1 MLKLLLEKGL
11 SYFQKFDREKA
22 LKKGEQIGSLLY
34 LLGYRKKVI
43 LKNLEIAFPEL
54 SGEEKLK
61 ISKDVLKYFG
71 RNIVEFARIPVY
83 AKNNQFLKIAEIVEG
98 KEILDK
104 YKGKGAILI
113 TGHIGNWEILGA
125 VLETLDYK
133 TSVLAYRQKNKEIN
147 QFIEDIRKSANIE
160 VIYHDQPLKK
170 MLTVLNKGQFL
181 GFLADQ
187 NALRH
192 RGVFV
197 DFFGLSASTIS
208 FPAKLSLK
216 YRVPV
221 IFTYNYLDLNSKIYK
236 IYFKE
241 IDITKYGKNDYK
253 KLTQDFT
260 KELEKAIKK
269 NPSQYLWTH
278 KRWKTRPEGEP
289 ENIYD

>member
-1 MLKLLLEKGL
+1 MLPLLLKKGL
-11 SYFQKFDREKA
+11 RYFQRFDRDKA
-22 LKKGEQIGSLLY
+22 LKRGEQIGSLLY

-43 LKNLEIAFPEL
+43 LKNLDIAFPEF
-54 SGEEKLK
+54 SKEKKLQ
-61 ISKDVLKYFG
+61 ICKDVLKYFG
-71 RNIVEFARIPVY
+71 RNISEFARIPIY
-83 AKNNQFLKIAEIVEG
+83 AKNNEFLKIAEIVKGREVL
-98 KEILDK
+98 EK
-104 YKGKGAILI
+104 YKNKGAILI
-113 TGHIGNWEILGA
+113 TGHIGNWEIVGG
-125 VLETLDYK
+125 VLESLGYGT
-133 TSVLAYRQKNKEIN
+133 TVLAYRQKNRKIN
-147 QFIEDIRKSANIE
+147 QLIEEVRKSANIE

-170 MLTVLNKGQFL
+170 MLTVLRKGQFL

-197 DFFGLSASTIS
+197 DFFGLPASTIF

-221 IFTYNYLDLNSKIYK
+221 IFTYNYLDLDTKIYK
-236 IYFKE
+236 IFFKE
-241 IDITKYGKNDYK
+241 IDIDKYGKNDYK
-253 KLTQDFT
+253 NLTQEFT
-260 KELEKAIKK
+260 KELENAIRK

>member
-1 MLKLLLEKGL
+1 MLPLLLKKGL
-11 SYFQKFDREKA
+11 RYFQRFDRDKA
-22 LKKGEQIGSLLY
+22 LKRGEQIGSLLY

-43 LKNLEIAFPEL
+43 LKNLDIAFPEF
-54 SGEEKLK
+54 SKEKKLQ
-61 ISKDVLKYFG
+61 ICKDVLKYFG
-71 RNIVEFARIPVY
+71 RNIVDFARIPIY
-83 AKNNQFLKIAEIVEG
+83 AKNEEFLKIAEIVEG
-98 KEILDK
+98 KEVLDR
-104 YKGKGAILI
+104 YKNRGAILI
-113 TGHIGNWEILGA
+113 TGHIGNWEIVNVVLATLG
-125 VLETLDYK
+125 YK
-133 TSVLAYRQKNKEIN
+133 VSALAYRQRNREIN
-147 QFIEDIRKSANIE
+147 QIIEDIRTSVGTE

-170 MLTVLNKGQFL
+170 MLVALNRGRFL

-197 DFFGLSASTIS
+197 DFFGLPASTIF

-221 IFTYNYLDLNSKIYK
+221 IFTYNYLDLDTKIYK
-236 IYFKE
+236 IFFKE
-241 IDITKYGKNDYK
+241 IDINKYGKNDYK
-253 KLTQDFT
+253 NLTQEFT
-260 KELEKAIKK
+260 KELENAIRK

>member
-1 MLKLLLEKGL
+1 MLKFLLKKGIN
-11 SYFQKFDREKA
+11 YFQKLDRDKA
-22 LKKGEQIGSLLY
+22 LKRGEQIGSLLY
-34 LLGYRKKVI
+34 TLGYRKKVI
-43 LKNLEIAFPEL
+43 LKNLDIAFPNL
-54 SGEEKLK
+54 SKEEKIN
-61 ISKDVLKYFG
+61 ISKGVLKYFG
-71 RNIVEFARIPVY
+71 RNVVEFARIPVY
-83 AKNNQFLKIAEIVEG
+83 AKNDQFLQIAEIVEG
-98 KEILDK
+98 KEVLDK

-125 VLETLDYK
+125 VLERLDYK
-133 TSVLAYRQKNKEIN
+133 TSVLAYRQKDKDIN
-147 QFIEDIRKSANIE
+147 QLIEDIRKSADIE

-197 DFFGLSASTIS
+197 DFFGLPASTIS
-208 FPAKLSLK
+208 FPSKLALK
-216 YRVPV
+216 YKVPV

-236 IYFKE
+236 IFFKE

-253 KLTQDFT
+253 ELTQEFT
-260 KELEKAIKK
+260 KELEKAIIK

-289 ENIYD
+289 ETIYD

>member
-1 MLKLLLEKGL
+1 MLKLLLSKGL
-11 SYFQKFDREKA
+11 KYFQKFDRDKA
-22 LKKGEQIGSLLY
+22 LQKGEQIGSLLN
-34 LLGYRKKVI
+34 LIGYRKKVI
-43 LKNLEIAFPEL
+43 LTNLDIAFPDL
-54 SGEEKLK
+54 SSDYKK
-61 ISKDVLKYFG
+61 TIAKDVLKYLG
-71 RNIVEFARIPVY
+71 RNIVEFVRIPLY
-83 AKNNQFLKIAEIVEG
+83 AKKDEFLKIAEIVEG

-125 VLETLDYK
+125 VLERLDYR

-147 QFIEDIRKSANIE
+147 QLIENIRKSANIE

-197 DFFGLSASTIS
+197 DFFGLPASTIS

-221 IFTYNYLDLNSKIYK
+221 IFTYNYLDLQSKVYK
-236 IYFKE
+236 IFFKE
-241 IDITKYGKNDYK
+241 IDINKYGKNDYRE
-253 KLTQDFT
+253 LTQDFT
-260 KELEKAIKK
+260 KELERAIKK
-269 NPSQYLWTH
+269 IPSQYLWTH

-289 ENIYD
+289 EKIYD